1 MKKLTIVAL
10 VLMAVMALGMI
21 GVAGAV
27 AADEV
32 HWGYSGETGPAHWG
46 ELSPDFA
53 TCAKGTEQSPVD
65 IPAGAPVNPA
75 SIVFNYQPSALTIAN
90 NGHTIR
96 VDYAPGSAITVEGTT
111 YQLLQYHF
119 HAPSEHTL
127 AGKASPLELH
137 LVHQSAD
144 GRLAV
149 VGVLINSG
157 AENPAYASVLAHLPA
172 AAGAPLAVAGVTT
185 DAAALLPA
193 DRAYYRYNGSLTT
206 PACTEGVKWFVL
218 RAPVELSAAQ
228 IAAFT
233 ALYPNDAR
241 PVQPLN
247 SRSFLLSAL
256 LPGGTNLPPG
266 MPRTGGDI
274 LVFPP
279 AALVALALLF
289 LGTGLALAR
298 RKA

>member
-1 MKKLTIVAL
+1 MKKLTIVVL
-10 VLMAVMALGMI
+10 VLVAMMAFGAFA
-21 GVAGAV
+21 GVAV

-32 HWGYSGETGPAHWG
+32 HWGYSGETGPEHWG
-46 ELSPDFA
+46 ELSSDFA

-65 IPAGAPVNPA
+65 IPATAPVNPA
-75 SIVFNYQPSALTIAN
+75 SIVFKYQPSPLTIAN

-96 VDYAPGSAITVEGTT
+96 VDYAAGSSITVEGTT
-111 YQLLQYHF
+111 YQLVQYHF

-157 AENPAYASVLAHLPA
+157 AENAAYASVLANLPA
-172 AAGAPLAVAGVTT
+172 AAGSPLAVAGATT
-185 DAAALLPA
+185 DAAALLPT

-218 RAPVELSAAQ
+218 RAPVDLSATQ

-256 LPGGTNLPPG
+256 LPGGTNLPAG

-279 AALVALALLF
+279 AALVVLALL
-289 LGTGLALAR
+289 LLSTGLALRR